1 MTTARPRTPT
11 PTRRPLFPPAHAHA
25 TSRPIS
31 DREAHGDPSDLAA
44 SLRELAA
51 RSHRAVRAL
60 KGPEVDAARRELSAL
75 QPRIL
80 DLRHRVDSRT
90 QPDLASY
97 LDALRREVES
107 RLGSAH

>member
-11 PTRRPLFPPAHAHA
+11 RRTLFPHAHAHA
-25 TSRPIS
+25 TTRPGL
-31 DREAHGDPSDLAA
+31 DREAHRDPTDLAA

-51 RSHRAVRAL
+51 RAHRAVRAL
-60 KGPEVDAARRELSAL
+60 NGPETDGAHRELSAL
-75 QPRIL
+75 QPRIVE
-80 DLRHRVDSRT
+80 LRHQVDPRT

-107 RLGSAH
+107 RLA

>member
-11 PTRRPLFPPAHAHA
+11 RRPMFPPAHAHV
-25 TSRPIS
+25 TTRPVA
-31 DREAHGDPSDLAA
+31 DREAAHHNPSDLAA

-51 RSHRAVRAL
+51 RAHRAVRAL
-60 KGPEVDAARRELSAL
+60 NGPETQGALRELNAI
-75 QPRIL
+75 QPKVV
-80 DLRHRVDSRT
+80 DLRHQVDPQT

-107 RLGSAH
+107 RLG